1 MTPDKQAPRAIDY
14 FVLRACERLGMS
26 ERAFRGMTY
35 AEQVRVL
42 AYEGLREGEE
52 SILDF

>member
-1 MTPDKQAPRAIDY
+1 LTPDKQAPHAIEY
-14 FVLRACERLGMS
+14 FVLRACERLGMN
-26 ERAFRGMTY
+26 EREFRELPY

-52 SILDF
+52 